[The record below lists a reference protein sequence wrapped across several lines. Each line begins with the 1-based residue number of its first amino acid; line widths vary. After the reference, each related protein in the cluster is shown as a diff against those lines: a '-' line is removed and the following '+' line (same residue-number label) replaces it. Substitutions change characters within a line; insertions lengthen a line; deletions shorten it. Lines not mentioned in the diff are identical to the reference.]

1 MLGKTILVW
10 AIAAFACAACSQ
22 KQEEAPSPRAPAP
35 ASTAAAPAATMPGS
49 APAETP
55 AEAPP
60 APPPP
65 PATLTD
71 VNLIDPDMGGAVEE
85 LTGVYGPGLDNGFR
99 LIDGKNDP
107 TWRAPAD
114 WWAGGMFNPDYWTHY
129 PVDIVFSFFERKPA
143 LVGAM
148 TFVLPDA
155 PTVPVRDDPST
166 APADLEVWASMDGLS
181 KGFNLVAA
189 ATLEQKGGEQTVT
202 FPATEARFVK
212 LRLLSGAT
220 KRVVEIAEVRILES
234 VREGYEPLFTRE
246 PGVKHWKG
254 SPRQAAQRGLDW
266 LQQSAVDWGHRGNGC
281 FGCHVQA
288 QALMAQ
294 AVAFRNDYRVSRPAM
309 DEMLALMHRVQ
320 TPEGIL
326 DMNREMTSTGF
337 GAMAFARAAEVI
349 GKTSDPPLFK
359 AVDYLQ
365 KVQKPDGSIPEENEE
380 PPIMQGR
387 FSVIG
392 NALVAFDWAAAHSK
406 DSKYRR
412 AAQGALDWIAGNEPK
427 FTQDAAQKLI
437 AVYHYGSPDQ
447 KRAAWLVVERLA
459 AEQQADGGWKEVP
472 AMDGSNAYA
481 TGQVL
486 YAFKQ
491 AGVSVR
497 SEMFRRGVDYLL
509 KTQVNEPTADN
520 GSWIAVNTQSQRKTN
535 FAPTMWAVIGLA
547 GAYGAEPKGALQ
559 VSRGGSK
566 PATPNLEIVLDVS
579 GSMNAKLGD
588 STRWETALATL
599 KDVVSTLPDDLNV
612 GLRVYGHRYSSK
624 SAETCQDTE
633 LLVPIAKLDREKI
646 LGAATALKPRGE
658 TPLVRSVLKTVGDL
672 KAVGGGSVILI
683 TDGEESCQ
691 GNAKSAA
698 KEIAKSGVN
707 VTLNIVGFT
716 LTGQKVEA
724 ELGTFAAATG
734 GQYYGAQNGAQLARA
749 IRMAAAQRLP
759 YDILD
764 GSGKIVAS
772 GETSA
777 LSRELLPGNYR
788 IRIDALG
795 QVLEEPLTIIAD
807 QTTMLG
813 VGVEGDHF
821 VIRR

>member
-1 MLGKTILVW
+1 MQRKTIILW
-10 AIAAFACAACSQ
+10 ALAALACAACSQ
-22 KQEEAPSPRAPAP
+22 KKEEAPAP
-35 ASTAAAPAATMPGS
+35 AAAPAATTAAS
-49 APAETP
+49 APASMP

-60 APPPP
+60 APPPLP

-85 LTGVYGPGLDNGFR
+85 VTGFYGPGLDHGR
-99 LIDGKNDP
+99 RVIDGRTEP

-114 WWAGGMFNPDYWTHY
+114 WWPGGMYNPDYWTKY
-129 PVDIVFSFFERKPA
+129 PQDIVFSFFERKPA
-143 LVGAM
+143 LVGAV

-155 PTVPVRDDPST
+155 PTVPVEDDLST
-166 APADLEVWASMDGLS
+166 APADIEVWTSMDGVS
-181 KGFNLVAA
+181 KGFSRIASA
-189 ATLEQKGGEQTVT
+189 KLESRGGEQTVT

-220 KRVVEIAEVRILES
+220 KRVVEIAELRILES
-234 VREGYEPLFTRE
+234 VREGYEPLFARE
-246 PGVKHWKG
+246 PGVKLWKG
-254 SPRQAAQRGLDW
+254 SPREAAQRGLDW
-266 LQQSAVDWGHRGNGC
+266 LQQAAVDWGVQQNGC

-288 QALMAQ
+288 QALMGQ
-294 AVAFRNDYRVSRPAM
+294 AIALRNDYHVSLPATR
-309 DEMLALMHRVQ
+309 ALLDLMYKVQ
-320 TPEGIL
+320 TPEGTL
-326 DMNREMTSTGF
+326 GTNKEWTSAGF
-337 GAMAFARAAEVI
+337 AAMAFAESADM
-349 GKTSDPPLFK
+349 SDGASDHPLFK
-359 AVDYLQ
+359 AVDYLMKIQ
-365 KVQKPDGSIPEENEE
+365 KSDGSIPEEDPE
-380 PPIMQGR
+380 PPIMQGA
-387 FSVIG
+387 FIVTG
-392 NALVAFDWAAAHSK
+392 NALVAFDWAASHSK
-406 DSKYRR
+406 DPKYRR
-412 AAQGALDWIAGNEPK
+412 AAQRALAWIGGNEPDT
-427 FTQDAAQKLI
+427 TQDAVFKIDA
-437 AVYHYGSPDQ
+437 AYRYGSPEQ
-447 KRAAWLVVERLA
+447 KRTAWSVVEWLSA
-459 AEQQADGGWKEVP
+459 QQQADGGWKEVP
-472 AMDGSNAYA
+472 STDGSNAYA

-497 SEMFRRGVDYLL
+497 SEMFKRGVDYLL
-509 KTQVNEPTADN
+509 KTQVSEPTVEY
-520 GSWIAVNTQSQRKTN
+520 GSWKAVHTQSRFKTT

-559 VSRGGSK
+559 VSRGGNK

-579 GSMNAKLGD
+579 GSMNTKLGD
-588 STRWETALATL
+588 STRWQVALGTL
-599 KDVVSTLPDDLNV
+599 KEVVSTLPDDLNV

-633 LLVPIAKLDREKI
+633 LLVPIDKLDRDKI
-646 LGAATALKPRGE
+646 LTAATNLKPRGE

-672 KAVGGGSVILI
+672 KAAGGGSVILI

-724 ELGTFAAATG
+724 ELGSFASSTG
-734 GQYYGAQNGAQLARA
+734 GQYYGAQNGAQLSRA
-749 IRMAAAQRLP
+749 IKMAAAQRLP

-764 GSGKIVAS
+764 NSGKVVAS
-772 GETSA
+772 GETSG

-795 QVLEEPLTIIAD
+795 QKLEDSVTIVAD
-807 QTTMLG
+807 QTTAIGIG
-813 VGVEGDHF
+813 VDGDRF
-821 VIRR
+821 VIQRQ

>member
-1 MLGKTILVW
+1 MQSRNILVW
-10 AIAAFACAACSQ
+10 AVAAFACAACSQ
-22 KQEEAPSPRAPAP
+22 KQEEAP
-35 ASTAAAPAATMPGS
+35 AAAVTTQASSVAPTNDAAS
-49 APAETP
+49 AETS
-55 AEAPP
+55 AEVPP
-60 APPPP
+60 APPP

-71 VNLIDPDMGGAVEE
+71 VNLIDPDMGGAIEE
-85 LTGVYGPGLDNGFR
+85 LPGVYGPGLDNGLR

-114 WWAGGMFNPDYWTHY
+114 WWAGGMFSPDYWTHY
-129 PVDIVFSFFERKPA
+129 PVEIVFSFFERKPA
-143 LVGAM
+143 LVGAV
-148 TFVLPDA
+148 TFVLPEA

-181 KGFNLVAA
+181 KGFSRVAA
-189 ATLEQKGGEQTVT
+189 ATLEQRGGEQTVT
-202 FPATEARFVK
+202 FPATEARFIK

-246 PGVKHWKG
+246 AAVKHWKG

-266 LQQSAVDWGHRGNGC
+266 LQQSAVDWGVQKGGC

-288 QALMAQ
+288 QALMGQ
-294 AVAFRNDYRVSRPAM
+294 GVALANDYRVSQPAM
-309 DEMLALMHRVQ
+309 DALLDLMHKAQ
-320 TPEGIL
+320 TPAGTLGSNHE
-326 DMNREMTSTGF
+326 SSSAVF
-337 GAMAFARAAEVI
+337 AAMAFAEAAEAT
-349 GKTSDPPLFK
+349 GRTSDPPLFK
-359 AVDYLQ
+359 AVDYVLKNQ
-365 KVQKPDGSIPEENEE
+365 KADGSMPEDTMD
-380 PPIMQGR
+380 PPIMQGQ
-387 FSVIG
+387 FSLTG
-392 NALVAFDWAAAHSK
+392 NALVAFEWAAKHSK
-406 DSKYRR
+406 DPKYRQAADR
-412 AAQGALDWIAGNEPK
+412 ALGWIAGSEPDT
-427 FTQDAAQKLI
+427 TQDAVFKI
-437 AVYHYGSPDQ
+437 VAVYHYGSSEQ
-447 KRAAWLVVERLA
+447 KRRAWSVVERLA
-459 AEQQADGGWKEVP
+459 NEQQPDGGWKEVSSL
-472 AMDGSNAYA
+472 DGSNAFA

-497 SEMFRRGVDYLL
+497 SEMFRRGVEYLL
-509 KTQVNEPTADN
+509 KEQLREPPVEA
-520 GSWIAVNTQSQRKTN
+520 GSWKAVHTQSEKKST

-547 GAYGAEPKGALQ
+547 GAYGAEPTGALK
-559 VSRGGSK
+559 VARGGDK

-579 GSMNAKLGD
+579 GSMNTKLSE

-672 KAVGGGSVILI
+672 KAAGGGSVILI

-698 KEIAKSGVN
+698 NEIAKSGVN

-749 IRMAAAQRLP
+749 IRMAAAQHLP

-764 GSGKIVAS
+764 SSGKVVAS
-772 GETSA
+772 GETSG
-777 LSRELLPGNYR
+777 LSRELPPGDYR
-788 IRIDALG
+788 IRIDAMG
-795 QVLEEPLTIIAD
+795 QLLEEPLTIVAD

-813 VGVEGDHF
+813 LGVEGDRF

>member
-1 MLGKTILVW
+1 MPHRNLFIWSV
-10 AIAAFACAACSQ
+10 AALACMACSQ
-22 KQEEAPSPRAPAP
+22 KKEEAP
-35 ASTAAAPAATMPGS
+35 ASAATTATTPTVETAAATAPIE
-49 APAETP
+49 APAET
-55 AEAPP
+55 PP

-71 VNLIDPDMGGAVEE
+71 VNLIEPDMGGAVEE
-85 LTGVYGPGLDNGFR
+85 VPGVYGPGLDNGRR
-99 LIDGKNDP
+99 LIDGKSDP

-114 WWAGGMFNPDYWTHY
+114 WWAGGMFNPVYWTRY

-143 LVGAM
+143 LVGAV

-166 APADLEVWASMDGLS
+166 APADLEVWASLDGLS
-181 KGFNLVAA
+181 KGFSLVAA
-189 ATLEQKGGEQTVT
+189 AKLEQKGGEQTVT

-212 LRLLSGAT
+212 IRLLSGAT

-246 PGVKHWKG
+246 PGVQHWKG

-266 LQQSAVDWGHRGNGC
+266 LQQSAVNWGVQKSGC

-288 QALMAQ
+288 QALMGQ
-294 AVAFRNDYRVSRPAM
+294 GVALANDYRVSQPAM
-309 DEMLALMHRVQ
+309 DALLDLMHKAQ
-320 TPEGIL
+320 TPAGTLGSNHE
-326 DMNREMTSTGF
+326 SSSAVYA
-337 GAMAFARAAEVI
+337 AMAFAEAAEAT
-349 GKTSDPPLFK
+349 GRTSDPALFK
-359 AVDYLQ
+359 AVDYVLTN
-365 KVQKPDGSIPEENEE
+365 QKPDGSIPEDSND

-387 FSVIG
+387 FSLTG
-392 NALVAFDWAAAHSK
+392 NALVAFEWAAKHSK
-406 DSKYRR
+406 DAKYRQAANR
-412 AAQGALDWIAGNEPK
+412 ALGWIAGNEPVT
-427 FTQDAAQKLI
+427 TQDAVFKI
-437 AVYHYGSPDQ
+437 VAVYHYGSSEQ
-447 KRAAWLVVERLA
+447 KRAAWSVVERLA
-459 AEQQADGGWKEVP
+459 HEQQADGGWKEVP
-472 AMDGSNAYA
+472 SLDGSNAFA

-497 SEMFRRGVDYLL
+497 SEMFRQGVDYLL
-509 KTQVNEPTADN
+509 KAQASEPPAEA
-520 GSWIAVNTQSQRKTN
+520 GSWKAVHTQSEKKST

-547 GAYGAEPKGALQ
+547 GAYGAEPKGALK
-559 VSRGGSK
+559 VARGGDK

-588 STRWETALATL
+588 NTRWETALATL

-612 GLRVYGHRYSSK
+612 GLRVYGHRHSSK

-646 LGAATALKPRGE
+646 LSAATALKPRGE

-672 KAVGGGSVILI
+672 KAAGGGSVILI

-698 KEIAKSGVN
+698 KDIARSDVN

-764 GSGKIVAS
+764 SSGKVVTS
-772 GETSA
+772 GETSG
-777 LSRELLPGNYR
+777 LSRELSPGKYR

-795 QVLEEPLTIIAD
+795 QVLEEPLTIVAD

-813 VGVEGDHF
+813 LGVEGDRF